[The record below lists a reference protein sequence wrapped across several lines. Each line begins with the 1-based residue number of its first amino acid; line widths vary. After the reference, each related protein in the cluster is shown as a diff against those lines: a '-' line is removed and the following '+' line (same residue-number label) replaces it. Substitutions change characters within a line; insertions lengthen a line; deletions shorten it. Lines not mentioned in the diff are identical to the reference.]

1 MAWQI
6 ADMLVPRDVLMMFS
20 IAGAFSIRHSLSFA
34 GIAKFAKEERF
45 VGKNQVW
52 LRETVFEVN
61 EHIQLDHS
69 WRRVR
74 HGCDR
79 SQQ

>member
-20 IAGAFSIRHSLSFA
+20 IAGAFSIKHSLSFA

-45 VGKNQVW
+45 VGKN
-52 LRETVFEVN
+52 LT
-61 EHIQLDHS
+61 D
-69 WRRVR
+69 
-74 HGCDR
+74 
-79 SQQ
+79 